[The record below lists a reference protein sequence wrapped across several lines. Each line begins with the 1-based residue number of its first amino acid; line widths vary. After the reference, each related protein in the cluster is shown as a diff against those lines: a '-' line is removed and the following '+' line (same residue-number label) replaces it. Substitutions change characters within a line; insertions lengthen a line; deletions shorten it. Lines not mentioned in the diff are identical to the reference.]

1 MSSGFLLTEPNE
13 INAFRL
19 LSLQKALK
27 LELKGLK
34 VSRGISAYKIIKEE
48 FNLKGNKLKV
58 FDQYTKI
65 LQDKNILKTV

>member
-48 FNLKGNKLKV
+48 FNLKGNKQNVL
-58 FDQYTKI
+58 DQYTKI
-65 LQDKNILKTV
+65 LEDNNILKTV

>member
-1 MSSGFLLTEPNE
+1 MLITKPDQ

-19 LSLQKALK
+19 LALQKALK

-48 FNLKGNKLKV
+48 FNLKGNKQKV
-58 FDQYTKI
+58 LDQYTKI
-65 LQDKNILKTV
+65 LQDNNILQTV

>member
-48 FNLKGNKLKV
+48 FTLKGNKQKV
-58 FDQYTKI
+58 LDQYTKI

>member
-1 MSSGFLLTEPNE
+1 MLITKPDQ

-19 LSLQKALK
+19 LALQKALK

-48 FNLKGNKLKV
+48 FNLKGNKQKV
-58 FDQYTKI
+58 LDQYTKI

>member
-34 VSRGISAYKIIKEE
+34 ISRGVSAYKSIKEE
-48 FNLKGNKLKV
+48 FNLKGNKQKV
-58 FDQYTKI
+58 LDQYTKI

>member
-1 MSSGFLLTEPNE
+1 MLLTKPNE

-19 LSLQKALK
+19 LALQKALK

-48 FNLKGNKLKV
+48 FNLKGNKQTVL
-58 FDQYTKI
+58 DQYTKI
-65 LQDKNILKTV
+65 LEDNNILKTI

>member
-48 FNLKGNKLKV
+48 FNLKVNKQNVL
-58 FDQYTKI
+58 DQYTKI

>member
-1 MSSGFLLTEPNE
+1 MLLTKLNE

-34 VSRGISAYKIIKEE
+34 VSSGMSAYKIIKNE
-48 FNLKGNKLKV
+48 FNLKGNKQKV
-58 FDQYTKI
+58 LDQYTKI
-65 LQDKNILKTV
+65 LEEKNILKTV

>member
-1 MSSGFLLTEPNE
+1 MLLTEPNE

-34 VSRGISAYKIIKEE
+34 ISRGVSAYKIIKEE
-48 FNLKGNKLKV
+48 FNLKGNKQKV
-58 FDQYTKI
+58 LDEYTSFK
-65 LQDKNILKTV
+65 LS